1 MKKSTVST
9 TSSSSSMNSS
19 ASASSS
25 SSSSSSSSPLVS
37 FRARSVGP
45 KCPFGNATVA
55 FTLRPGG
62 LVCLSGKSGLG
73 KTTLA
78 TVLTGLVHNLSTL
91 RKTLDIEIDEC
102 EWDASV
108 PKGER
113 CGVLFQQTTLL
124 DELTIAGNLKVAL
137 QIYHQQHGD
146 QSNEDSYYR
155 EIKQLLDVVG
165 LNYER
170 DACKRPTELSGGMGR
185 RASLALQLAQH
196 KRVIV
201 LDEPFTGLDYDAA
214 MSVARELVHLR
225 TVKKTALVLIS
236 HEPHLAQ
243 VVMDPT
249 TTSDN
254 VTITLEEPTASTST
268 DDSSRLS
275 KPSLFG
281 TTFLDRFWDRLAD
294 YTLYSLPLIAMA
306 FIACGLAISMLTAD
320 LLRRLDFNDQVL
332 DLVDTQVRPLIK
344 MLTGEDA
351 NALQMMGVR
360 FKVNS
365 LLNQTVPP
373 AKASIFAIGMTK
385 LFVLEI
391 GPLLTALLLCGR
403 IGGSYAGKVGTLHAT
418 SQTKLLQTL
427 GVSPWMW
434 TLWPSV
440 LAALI
445 AAPLL
450 TVMGTAIAVGLAGW
464 VGPTYYGIGTT
475 AQFWKD
481 MVDALL
487 PRLRLKS
494 FAPLWDNKDEEGNYS
509 FRSSFRDLL
518 EGGGITSVDCSVTYP
533 PRYAHYSWLES
544 VVEIAT
550 YPPIYH
556 IVKAVVFISIILA
569 VAEGVAQWWKPHL
582 TPRGVPAVITLS
594 VVCSGLLVILADWGF
609 SQLWLLRY

>member
-1 MKKSTVST
+1 MQQSTPST
-9 TSSSSSMNSS
+9 TSSSSIT
-19 ASASSS
+19 SSS
-25 SSSSSSSSPLVS
+25 SPPLVS
-37 FRARSVGP
+37 FRARSVGS
-45 KCPFGNATVA
+45 KCPFGNSTVE
-55 FTLRPGG
+55 FELRPGG

-78 TVLTGLVHNLSTL
+78 TVLTGLNHNLSTL
-91 RKTLDIEIDEC
+91 RKTLDIEIEEC
-102 EWDASV
+102 EWDPSI

-137 QIYHQQHGD
+137 QVYHQQNGD
-146 QSNEDSYYR
+146 KTKEDYYK

-165 LNYER
+165 LDYER
-170 DACKRPTELSGGMGR
+170 DASKRPTELSGGMGR

-225 TVKKTALVLIS
+225 TVKQTALVLIS
-236 HEPHLAQ
+236 HEPHLTK

-249 TTSDN
+249 NSTASDN
-254 VTITLEEPTASTST
+254 VTITLHEPANNDATATSSSSTPT
-268 DDSSRLS
+268 

-281 TTFLDRFWDRLAD
+281 TTFWDRFRDRLMD
-294 YTLYSLPLIAMA
+294 YTFYSLPLIGMA

-344 MLTGEDA
+344 MLTGEEA
-351 NALQMMGVR
+351 NTFQMMGVR
-360 FKVNS
+360 FKVKS

-427 GVSPWMW
+427 GISPLAW

-440 LAALI
+440 FAALL

-450 TVMGTAIAVGLAGW
+450 TFMGTAIALGLAGW

-475 AQFWKD
+475 TQFWNDMKD
-481 MVDALL
+481 SLL
-487 PRLRLKS
+487 PLLRLKS
-494 FAPLWDNKDEEGNYS
+494 FAPLWEEDEDGNYI
-509 FRSSFRDLL
+509 RSLSDLL
-518 EGGGITSVDCSVTYP
+518 SSIYQEGSLDCSVTYR
-533 PRYAHYSWLES
+533 PRYTHSLLETL
-544 VVEIAT
+544 VEIAT

-556 IVKAVVFISIILA
+556 AVKAVVFISIILG

-594 VVCSGLLVILADWGF
+594 VVFSGLLVILADWGF
-609 SQLWLLRY
+609 SQLWLLRH